1 MASAG
6 LHLASRQDEVCDLT
20 GFDANVD
27 FYGFG
32 VRLGVYLQWFSSYI
46 SNSLDPESASE
57 NHEENSIFVLA
68 IAIALAIVFQTD
80 ELRVSEMYILLLICT
95 GYFCLVVSTWGL
107 RLHLL
112 RPGTVRV
119 SPLLGQGVDMR
130 RSYTA
135 DSFISRLPGS
145 AGLSS
150 IATQY
155 FSPRQIPLSQGG
167 SVKPTGLSW
176 AGAVW
181 RSSIATFV
189 LVLNLCLWLSYSPD
203 SEARPGCE
211 PTIYFF
217 GAQKLDNQLQTFFI
231 VMCFLAGSIVVQ
243 LIFAMFNVVYFL
255 LLKLVIGPLLD
266 MLGLNRMKE
275 FLNRRMALKLFVADH
290 SGLLDTENVT
300 LEHTKAAIFA
310 LCAQKESPGV
320 QPHVHPPRH
329 PQHEGYR
336 LSMTLVLCW
345 HAILLAM
352 MGCFIAFIEQT
363 IQINDIRGAFVLR
376 STSQLIPFIIG
387 LISMLNTIRQL
398 FLQWYEED
406 HGNQDNIHFV
416 LVGSLSQ
423 LSIFGLFIEGFR
435 WLRNKPRHRPA
446 EVSRVANA
454 GDADEFDLKNI
465 ETVGHGQSVGQSD
478 IAV

>member
-1 MASAG
+1 MAPQDH
-6 LHLASRQDEVCDLT
+6 HLASRQDEVCDLT

-32 VRLGVYLQWFSSYI
+32 IRLGVYLQWFSSYI

-68 IAIALAIVFQTD
+68 IAIALAVVFQTD
-80 ELRVSEMYILLLICT
+80 ELRVSEVYILLLICT

-135 DSFISRLPGS
+135 DSFISRLPGGS
-145 AGLSS
+145 GLSS

-203 SEARPGCE
+203 AETRPGCV

-255 LLKLVIGPLLD
+255 LLKLIISPLLD
-266 MLGLNRMKE
+266 AMGLERLKH
-275 FLNRRMALKLFVADH
+275 FLNRRMALKLCVADH
-290 SGLLDTENVT
+290 SGLVETENVT
-300 LEHTKAAIFA
+300 FEHTKAAIFA

-320 QPHVHPPRH
+320 RPHVHPSQH
-329 PQHEGYR
+329 TQHEGYR
-336 LSMTLVLCW
+336 LSMTVVLCW
-345 HAILLAM
+345 HAILLAT

-363 IQINDIRGAFVLR
+363 IQINDIRGAFVLK

-423 LSIFGLFIEGFR
+423 LSIFGLLVQGFR
-435 WLRNKPRHRPA
+435 WLRNKSRHQHVDAPQTSSDGSPGVFDMKTVEAVGRGHT
-446 EVSRVANA
+446 EGQTNA
-454 GDADEFDLKNI
+454 D
-465 ETVGHGQSVGQSD
+465 V
-478 IAV
+478 